1 MEGTDLIADALG
13 RIQRTLERILPGLT
27 IEQLAYRPSEGSNSI
42 TWLVWHLTRVQDHH
56 ISDLLDREQEWISG
70 GWHERFGLAAD
81 PRNTGFG
88 HDPSDVSAVRANG
101 ETLQGYYDAVYSR
114 SLELLN
120 SLNPEELDREINEPQ
135 YEPLPTVGTRLV
147 SIVNDNTQ
155 HVGQA
160 AYLKGL
166 GQGTSWGHD

>member
-1 MEGTDLIADALG
+1 MEGTELIGDALG
-13 RIQRTLERILPGLT
+13 RIQRTLQRILPGLT
-27 IEQLAYRPSEGSNSI
+27 IEQLAYRPSEISNSI
-42 TWLVWHLTRVQDHH
+42 AWLSWHLTRVQDQH

-70 GWHERFGLAAD
+70 GWYEKFGLRAD

-88 HDPSDVSAVRANG
+88 HSPSDVSAIRADG
-101 ETLQGYYDAVYSR
+101 EILQGYYDAVYSR

-120 SLNPEELDREINEPQ
+120 RLNPDDLEREINEPQ
-135 YEPLPTVGTRLV
+135 YEPLPTIGVRLV

-160 AYLKGL
+160 AYLRGL
-166 GQGTSWGHD
+166 GQGRAWGHV